1 MMDQLKAEQ
10 DYAQSI
16 GLKLPWSAGQVDAA
30 AYAADGAAHGDA
42 TDGDSIGDAGGGENG
57 GSNEEGGQ

>member
-1 MMDQLKAEQ
+1 MDQLKAEQ

-30 AYAADGAAHGDA
+30 AA
-42 TDGDSIGDAGGGENG
+42 TVGDSSAGRRRWRWKAAGEID